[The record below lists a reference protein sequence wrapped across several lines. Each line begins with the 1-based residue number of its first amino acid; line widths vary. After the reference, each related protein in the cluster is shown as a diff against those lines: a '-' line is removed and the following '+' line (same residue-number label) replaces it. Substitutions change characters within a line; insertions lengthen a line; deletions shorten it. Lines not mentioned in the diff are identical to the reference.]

1 MLAALASMTLAAAV
15 PAAAEPA
22 APPSEARPAIYT
34 IADGDTTIYLF
45 GTFHVLDS
53 KVQWFDGAVERAFDR
68 SDELVVETVPP
79 QRPVKSAPALPATM
93 AKVTPSASFLATTQ
107 DAVRAGKSQGMS
119 LSNGADMVLLKA
131 AAEQGKQV
139 EPLETLQSQFA
150 MFSKIPS
157 ETAPAAPAPA
167 AAPADKARAEAL
179 NQAMSMLAN
188 AWAKGEHGV
197 FTAMLNGMKA
207 SSPNAYRVM
216 FTERNARWAD
226 WVAAR
231 MRTPGTVFVAVGAG
245 HLAGPDSLLVR
256 LAQRGMISRRV
267 R

>member
-15 PAAAEPA
+15 PAATEPVA
-22 APPSEARPAIYT
+22 QASDARPAIYA

-53 KVQWFDGAVERAFDR
+53 KVRWFDGAVERAFDK

-79 QRPVKSAPALPATM
+79 QQPVKSAPPLPAGM
-93 AKVTPSASFLATTQ
+93 AKVTPTASFLATTQ
-107 DAVRAGKSQGMS
+107 DAVRAGNAQGMN
-119 LSNGADMVLLKA
+119 LSDGADMVLLKA
-131 AAEQGKQV
+131 AAEQGKPV
-139 EPLETLQSQFA
+139 EPLETLQSQFT
-150 MFSKIPS
+150 MFSKIPA
-157 ETAPAAPAPA
+157 ETPPAPA
-167 AAPADKARAEAL
+167 AATQPADKARAEAL
-179 NQAMSMLAN
+179 NQAMSLLES

-197 FTAMLNGMKA
+197 FTAMLKGMKS
-207 SSPNAYRVM
+207 SSPNAYRIM
-216 FTERNARWAD
+216 FAERNSRWAD